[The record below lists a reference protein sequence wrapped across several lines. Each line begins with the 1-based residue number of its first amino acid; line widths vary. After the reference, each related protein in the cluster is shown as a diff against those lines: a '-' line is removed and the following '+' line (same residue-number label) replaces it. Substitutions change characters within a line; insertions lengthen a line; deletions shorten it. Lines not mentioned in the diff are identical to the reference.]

1 MLFDLVDLNMNTD
14 SSSEGSSSEVKVDE
28 DTIIKYY
35 FQHWF
40 SYEVIILLLAK
51 HHKHEISYRT
61 PLRRLKAY
69 GLGRRGFFTK
79 DDSNSTI
86 QIARQYVSEII
97 NGPGLSG
104 EYRTIW
110 HTLAMEGLQ
119 VPCIIV
125 QDILK
130 ELDPEGLQLRKAHH
144 LREGHITIEDPMIP
158 GTWIDMIN

>member
-1 MLFDLVDLNMNTD
+1 MLFDLLDLNINTD
-14 SSSEGSSSEVKVDE
+14 SSGEGSSSEVKVDE

-35 FQHWF
+35 FQRWF

-51 HHKHEISYRT
+51 HHKHEISYST

-110 HTLAMEGLQ
+110 H
-119 VPCIIV
+119 IIV

-158 GTWIDMIN
+158 GTWMDMIN

>member
-1 MLFDLVDLNMNTD
+1 M
-14 SSSEGSSSEVKVDE
+14 
-28 DTIIKYY
+28 
-35 FQHWF
+35 
-40 SYEVIILLLAK
+40 
-51 HHKHEISYRT
+51 
-61 PLRRLKAY
+61 KAY

-110 HTLAMEGLQ
+110 HTLTMEGLQ
-119 VPCIIV
+119 VPCTIV

>member
-1 MLFDLVDLNMNTD
+1 M
-14 SSSEGSSSEVKVDE
+14 
-28 DTIIKYY
+28 
-35 FQHWF
+35 
-40 SYEVIILLLAK
+40 
-51 HHKHEISYRT
+51 
-61 PLRRLKAY
+61 KAY

-110 HTLAMEGLQ
+110 H
-119 VPCIIV
+119 IIV

>member
-1 MLFDLVDLNMNTD
+1 M
-14 SSSEGSSSEVKVDE
+14 
-28 DTIIKYY
+28 
-35 FQHWF
+35 
-40 SYEVIILLLAK
+40 
-51 HHKHEISYRT
+51 
-61 PLRRLKAY
+61 KAY

-130 ELDPEGLQLRKAHH
+130 ELDPEWDKFN
-144 LREGHITIEDPMIP
+144 EKY
-158 GTWIDMIN
+158 

>member
-1 MLFDLVDLNMNTD
+1 M
-14 SSSEGSSSEVKVDE
+14 
-28 DTIIKYY
+28 
-35 FQHWF
+35 
-40 SYEVIILLLAK
+40 
-51 HHKHEISYRT
+51 
-61 PLRRLKAY
+61 KAY

-144 LREGHITIEDPMIP
+144 LREGLITIEDPMIP